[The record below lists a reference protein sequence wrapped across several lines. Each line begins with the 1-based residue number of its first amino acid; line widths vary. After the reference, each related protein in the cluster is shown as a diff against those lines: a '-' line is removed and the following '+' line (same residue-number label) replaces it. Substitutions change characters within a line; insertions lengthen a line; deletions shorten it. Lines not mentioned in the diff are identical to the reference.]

1 MPRRQVVLDPQLESA
16 DSAPD
21 HGGADNGLRGPG
33 VGCDLR
39 HTHELGAAT
48 IMMVDDDPT
57 ITRVIQMFLEDAGY
71 RKFISTSRSTEAMEL
86 LAETNPDVVLLDLM
100 MPDLSGFDILAS
112 MRADTTFAHVP
123 VVILTSSTD
132 ASAKLK
138 ALELGANDFL
148 AKPVDPS
155 ELVLRLRNNLA
166 VKAYQDQ
173 LRLEQKKADR
183 LLLNILPEPIAARL
197 KRGETTIADHFDEVT
212 VLFADLVEFT
222 DFASG
227 TDPTRLVER
236 LNEVFQY
243 FDELVEARGLEK
255 IKTVGD
261 SYMLAGGLPVPRK
274 DHADA
279 VVAAGLDMLALA
291 DRLGGW
297 SLRLGVHTGPVVA
310 GVIGQSKFNYD
321 LWGDTVNVASRMES
335 QGIPKH
341 IQISQSTRNAL
352 TDSFLVEPR
361 GPVVIK
367 GKGTMMTYIV
377 RGQADR
383 EPS

>member
-1 MPRRQVVLDPQLESA
+1 MQENAGSPPS
-16 DSAPD
+16 
-21 HGGADNGLRGPG
+21 GADIVLTGPG
-33 VGCDLR
+33 ARSELR
-39 HTHELGAAT
+39 DTRKLSDAT
-48 IMMVDDDPT
+48 IMMVDDEPSVTD
-57 ITRVIQMFLEDAGY
+57 VIQMFLEDAGY
-71 RKFISTSRSTEAMEL
+71 RKFISTSRSTEAMGL
-86 LAETNPDVVLLDLM
+86 LAERNPDVVLLDLL
-100 MPDLSGFDILAS
+100 MPELSGFEILAS
-112 MRADTTFAHVP
+112 MRADTAFAHVP
-123 VVILTSSTD
+123 VIILTSSTD
-132 ASAKLK
+132 ASARLK

-173 LRLEQKKADR
+173 LRQEQQKSDR
-183 LLLNILPEPIAARL
+183 LLLNILPEPVAARL
-197 KRGETTIADHFDEVT
+197 KRGESTIADYFPEVT
-212 VLFADLVEFT
+212 VLFADLVQFT

-227 TDPTRLVER
+227 TDPTTLVQR
-236 LNEVFQY
+236 LNEVFQT

-261 SYMLAGGLPVPRK
+261 SYMLAGGLPIPRR

-279 VVAAGLDMLALA
+279 VVAVGLDMLAFLE
-291 DRLGGW
+291 RLGGW
-297 SLRLGVHTGPVVA
+297 SIRLGVHTGPVVA

-335 QGIPKH
+335 QGIPNR
-341 IQISQSTRNAL
+341 IQISQCTRNAL

-361 GPVVIK
+361 GPMVIK

-377 RGQADR
+377 RSRVDQKAV
-383 EPS
+383 